1 MTARKWHIGIVAIV
15 ALLPMLAGCAK
26 QPPTTP
32 PPTTGPVAAPPTDRP
47 PSQDQPPTAATPT
60 PPPPRPAAPEPPPPP
75 ATTAAPPLKQPPQK
89 AEEFT
94 EHAALRDVLFEPGR
108 VEVGPIGTKIM
119 RENARWLIENPGYLV
134 LIEGHTDYKGRR
146 EANVAISERRA
157 KAAMKFLIKE
167 GVPEARITIVGY
179 GSERPVCPDKTESCA
194 AKNRRVHFLVKPQ

>member
-32 PPTTGPVAAPPTDRP
+32 PPTTGPVAAPPADRP

-60 PPPPRPAAPEPPPPP
+60 PPPPRPAAPEP
-75 ATTAAPPLKQPPQK
+75 TAAPPAPALKQPPQK

-179 GSERPVCPDKTESCA
+179 GSERPVCPDKTDSCA
-194 AKNRRVHFLVKPQ
+194 AKNRRVHFRVKPQ